1 MFKKILEEKGTA
13 SVGQKEVKIID
24 LQRATKYVVI
34 VQAFNKLVSETVR
47 NSNFTLTFSMNIQ
60 SWTWTTV
67 RGGDWRN
74 ISERSSKG
82 ANVDIR

>member
-47 NSNFTLTFSMNIQ
+47 NSNFTLTFFYEYLELDLDHSP
-60 SWTWTTV
+60 
-67 RGGDWRN
+67 RR
-74 ISERSSKG
+74 
-82 ANVDIR
+82 

>member
-47 NSNFTLTFSMNIQ
+47 NSNFTLTFSMNI
-60 SWTWTTV
+60 
-67 RGGDWRN
+67 
-74 ISERSSKG
+74 
-82 ANVDIR
+82 